1 MCQDGCDNEREML
14 AHLSAYALVPPVEC
28 ARPADRGMNNGLVC
42 VRTGTGEF
50 YVRSYASLSYADPAS
65 ISYENDLL
73 VWLAGRQHS
82 FAAPAPVATQD
93 GRLVVYSPAGPFALT
108 RRIPGVRLDP
118 ERLDH
123 VEMLGAATGEL
134 QAALQGYPATP
145 RPGRSLFNALLRFP
159 LPGCD
164 PLTLTPCD
172 LGLPDAPQAEQLCR
186 RWREE
191 AAQLQAYVDGAYRS
205 LPAQLCHNDVTHNN
219 ALVDNGCVS
228 AVLDFEFATVTPRAL
243 DLVQGLRLTMRI
255 LDGPDPFAAAR
266 RFIGGYKRWVS
277 LTDVEVQALPWLIRL
292 RAALTVVWWLA
303 QLPTSQ
309 HVLPDRIEM
318 LYKTV
323 AWVTRHGDQLV
334 DVIGREA
341 LRY

>member
-1 MCQDGCDNEREML
+1 MHQDGHDNEREML
-14 AHLSAYALVPPVEC
+14 AHLSDYALVPPVEC

-42 VRTGTGEF
+42 VRTGAGEF
-50 YVRSYASLSYADPAS
+50 YLRSYASLSYADPAS
-65 ISYENDLL
+65 ISYENELL
-73 VWLAGRQHS
+73 AWLAGRRLS
-82 FAAPAPVATQD
+82 FTVPVPIPARD
-93 GRLVVYSPAGPFALT
+93 GRLVVCGPSGPFALT

-123 VEMLGAATGEL
+123 VELLGAATGEL
-134 QAALQGYPATP
+134 QAALQGYPAAH
-145 RPGRSLFNALLRFP
+145 RPGRSLFNALLHFP

-164 PLTLTPCD
+164 PLTLTPRD
-172 LGLPDAPQAEQLCR
+172 LDLPNAAPFEGLCKF
-186 RWREE
+186 WREE
-191 AAQLQAYVDGAYRS
+191 AAHLQTYADGVYRS
-205 LPAQLCHNDVTHNN
+205 LPTQLCHNDVTHNN
-219 ALVDNGCVS
+219 ALVDNGCIS

-243 DLVQGLRLTMRI
+243 DLAQGLRLTMRI

-303 QLPTSQ
+303 QLPASR

-318 LYKTV
+318 VCKTV
-323 AWVTRHGDQLV
+323 AWVKRHGVQLV
-334 DVIGREA
+334 DVIGREV
-341 LRY
+341 LPY